1 MKQTFLEKGKQ
12 VDEESVDRLERMLR
26 SKFELKTGFAEAG
39 QLSRTMHKALRAL
52 DTDDSEDLDPK
63 RFAIIMKKLNCGE
76 DRAAVDALFHRYDV
90 QDKGTVSMKQF
101 SDAVFG
107 IKTVARSNPE
117 CRNVIEQVRAKLL
130 ARGENGYRGLVRIL
144 RRMDDNGNRN
154 LDPRELAEG
163 LAVYGLHLSKQE
175 LATLFKYFD
184 QDGNGSIS
192 ITEFMAGLR
201 PNISPARLALVKMA
215 FLRLDRINPDGTVTL
230 QELGVMYQADKHP
243 AVLEGSKT
251 QEEVIAEFND
261 AWDRN
266 GDEVITEDEFIKY
279 YKDLSASIDNDQYF
293 ELMIRNAWHMAGGKG
308 AAQNTANLRVLVT
321 HLDGTQSVETI
332 LDDLGLPDEK
342 PETLAKALRKQGC
355 TDILKVETATAV

>member
-1 MKQTFLEKGKQ
+1 MKQTFLEKNKH
-12 VDEESVDRLERMLR
+12 VDEDVVDRLERMLR
-26 SKFELKTGFAEAG
+26 SKFELKTGFAEPG

-63 RFAIIMKKLNCGE
+63 RFATIMKKLNCGE

-90 QDKGTVSMKQF
+90 KDRGFVSMKEF

-107 IKTVARSNPE
+107 IKTIARSNPE
-117 CRNVIEQVRAKLL
+117 CRNVIDQVRQKLL

-154 LDPRELAEG
+154 LEPQELADG

-184 QDGNGSIS
+184 ADGNGHIS

-230 QELGVMYQADKHP
+230 QELGQMYKADKHP

-251 QEEVIAEFND
+251 EEEVIREFND
-261 AWDRN
+261 AWDKN

-293 ELMIRNAWHMAGGKG
+293 ELMIRNAWHISGGEG
-308 AAQNTANLRVLVT
+308 AAQNTSCRRVLVT
-321 HLDGTQSVETI
+321 YKDGHQTI
-332 LDDLGLPDEK
+332 EEIKNDLGIRADDKEK
-342 PETLAKALRKQGC
+342 MKKALEAQGC
-355 TDILKVETATAV
+355 KDIVKIDLYS